1 MPVSK
6 KPRKKGQRAR
16 DLAVRKKFV
25 RSQFKDADD
34 ARRTIASLE
43 HQKTRQ
49 RRRCEQLGWLLGF
62 QEKDSLLEAFTLS
75 FFALERW
82 PTTTDYSDFNQI
94 SSTLMLGALCHK
106 CLGVVEQDLL
116 EDIQHAAF
124 MTVV

>member
-25 RSQFKDADD
+25 RGKFKDADD

-43 HQKTRQ
+43 RQKTRQ

-62 QEKDSLLEAFTLS
+62 QEKDSLLSLIHICYAQKQQDSTGAIVDGSRLLS
-75 FFALERW
+75 RTQDASLLQ
-82 PTTTDYSDFNQI
+82 SNQRFCVGDHAQ
-94 SSTLMLGALCHK
+94 TRVRHC
-106 CLGVVEQDLL
+106 
-116 EDIQHAAF
+116 QHH
-124 MTVV
+124 V